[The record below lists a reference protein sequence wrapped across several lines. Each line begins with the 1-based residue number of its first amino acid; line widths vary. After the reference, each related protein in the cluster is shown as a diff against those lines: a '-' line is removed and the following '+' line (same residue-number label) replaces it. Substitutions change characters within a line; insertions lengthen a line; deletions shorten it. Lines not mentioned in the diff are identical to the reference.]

1 MKSSVLLS
9 AFFAAGLGF
18 ATAAHAQDD
27 TLIAQG
33 KYLATAGD
41 CAACH
46 TSDGGKPFA
55 GGKAISTP
63 IGNIFA
69 SNITPSKADG
79 IGDYTE
85 QDFARAVR
93 EGVRKDGANLYP
105 AMPYTAYAK
114 ISDADIHALY
124 TYLMQGVQPVDVPA
138 PETKLPFPFSIRMS
152 MWGWNL
158 LFLDDRRF
166 TPDPSQSAAWNRGA
180 YLAEGLEHCS
190 TCHTPRNFLMAEKSG
205 DALAGASLGTWYAPN
220 ITADPVHGIGSWSVD
235 DIATYLS
242 TGRSDHG
249 SQAGGPMLEAIDKSL
264 SKLSPA
270 DIQALATYIH
280 SAAARTGQAAP
291 GDTAQAAPL
300 NDDIALM
307 NGTASAGAELYA
319 DHCSTCHQAGGQG
332 GNGLPSLLGNAALHR
347 PVADNVAMAILEG
360 VAPRDGLAHPQA
372 MPAFQD
378 AMSDTQVATLTN
390 YLFAKLGDAGV
401 QITPARV
408 AQLRAGGAPSP
419 LLALAR
425 DGMIAAVAV
434 VLLIILA
441 VLFWLQRRRT
451 RRAL

>member
-1 MKSSVLLS
+1 MKHWLPTLTFLAVT
-9 AFFAAGLGF
+9 LGF
-18 ATAAHAQDD
+18 ASASEAQND

-46 TSDGGKPFA
+46 TSDGGQPFA
-55 GGKAISTP
+55 GGKAVSTP
-63 IGNIFA
+63 IGNIVA

-79 IGDYTE
+79 IGDYSE
-85 QDFARAVR
+85 ADFARAVR
-93 EGVRKDGANLYP
+93 DGVRKDGANLYP

-124 TYLMQGVQPVDVPA
+124 TYLMQGVQPVDVAA
-138 PETKLPFPFSIRMS
+138 PETKLPFPFSIRAS

-158 LFLDDRRF
+158 LFLDDTRF
-166 TPDPSQSAAWNRGA
+166 TPDPSQDADWNRGA

-205 DALAGASLGTWYAPN
+205 NALAGASLGTWYAPN

-242 TGRSDHG
+242 TGRSGHG
-249 SQAGGPMLEAIDKSL
+249 SDAGGPMLEAIDKSL
-264 SKLSPA
+264 SHLNPG
-270 DIQALATYIH
+270 DIHALATYIH
-280 SAAARTGQAAP
+280 SVAAKTGQAAP

-300 NDDIALM
+300 DDDVALI
-307 NGTASAGAELYA
+307 NGTASDGAKLYA
-319 DHCSTCHQAGGQG
+319 DHCATCHQANAEG
-332 GNGLPSLLGNAALHR
+332 GNGLPALLGNAALRR

-360 VAPRDGLAHPQA
+360 VTPRDGLPQAQA
-372 MPAFQD
+372 MPGFQD

-401 QITPARV
+401 QITPERV
-408 AQLRAGGAPSP
+408 AELRAGGAPSP

-425 DGMIAAVAV
+425 DGMIAAAVVAV
-434 VLLIILA
+434 LVVLGLLI
-441 VLFWLQRRRT
+441 WLLRRR
-451 RRAL
+451 RRA